1 MQRSLRVLI
10 YLACLVGVLGHGLSI
25 AQGSNPDAYTTLGLS
40 SSAGRNFF
48 DSIRR
53 AIKEDDREAVAS
65 LVRYPL
71 LVFDK
76 SGHKREI
83 GSPNQLMKEFGSVFS
98 TPVKSAILCQS
109 FDRLM
114 VSNKGVMF
122 ANGTLWA
129 DVSSAGTGLEIV
141 TLNERAAHTV
151 SCDPVVPK

>member
-10 YLACLVGVLGHGLSI
+10 CLACLVGVLGHGLSI
-25 AQGSNPDAYTTLGLS
+25 AQGAGPDAYTTLGLS
-40 SSAGRNFF
+40 SSAGRDFF

-53 AIKEDDREAVAS
+53 AIKDDDRKAVAT

-71 LVFDK
+71 FVFDK

-83 GSPNQLMKEFGSVFS
+83 GGRDQLMKEFGSVFS
-98 TPVKSAILCQS
+98 ARVKSAILCQS
-109 FDRLM
+109 FDKLM

-141 TLNERAAHTV
+141 TLNERAARTV
-151 SCDPVVPK
+151 SCDAVAPK